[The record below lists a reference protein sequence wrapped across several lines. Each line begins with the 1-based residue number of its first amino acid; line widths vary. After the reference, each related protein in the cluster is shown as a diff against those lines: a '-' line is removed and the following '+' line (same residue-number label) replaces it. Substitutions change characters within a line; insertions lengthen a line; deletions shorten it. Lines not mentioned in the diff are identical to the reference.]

1 MIVGLIVT
9 VHIIACILLI
19 VIILIQSGRGGGLID
34 SLSGVESM
42 FGTKTNALLS
52 KVTTVLSTIFI
63 ITCLTLAVLA
73 ARQGRSLVQNALPVV
88 PAATTEAAPVQAPAT
103 ESAKK
108 DLTKEEPV
116 QASAEKSKEPVA
128 K

>member
-52 KVTTVLSTIFI
+52 KITTVLSTIFI

-73 ARQGRSLVQNALPVV
+73 ARQGRSLVQNAKPAVPV
-88 PAATTEAAPVQAPAT
+88 ATTEAAPVQAPAA

-116 QASAEKSKEPVA
+116 QASTEKSKEPVA